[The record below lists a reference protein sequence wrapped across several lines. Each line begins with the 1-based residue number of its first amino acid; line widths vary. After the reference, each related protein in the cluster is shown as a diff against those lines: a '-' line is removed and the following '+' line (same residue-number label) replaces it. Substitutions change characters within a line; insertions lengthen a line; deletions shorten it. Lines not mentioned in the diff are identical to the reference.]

1 MSRSGGMSQLL
12 KGIIIGVVLIMAIIG
27 TMSLLDKD
35 GLLSSLFTNNT
46 QQTTAQGSADIIAP
60 SITLNPDNTENT
72 NGTQST
78 SNIGDLN
85 AEIPEDKDIVDTES
99 IDSAT
104 TSTENTVT
112 KNSVNENTVKPI
124 LEDERTP
131 EETIAKES
139 KLITYG
145 MMEINAIN
153 PNNNQALK
161 VSYTVFD
168 QKNVKVAE
176 SNNTSNASYRLPI
189 GQYKVETALTRIDEA
204 TNQIIPVLTKSRYI
218 IVRTNTTA
226 KQTFELEPPAT
237 TGVLQVSAKINDQI
251 IRANFIIQKAS
262 GEVIASRNNVTS
274 SLFKLIT
281 GTYKVSVSSGSYK
294 DFRSV
299 EVKAGES
306 LQTVFI
312 LKQAEQQGKLL
323 VRVFDT
329 RSSNPIRADI
339 IITSI
344 NGTVIQDLKSSTQT
358 ELSLATGD
366 YKIKV
371 VGPNGTSNKNIRVKP
386 GQELNEVFRFDASNT
401 EVATQNNTQNN
412 STQITDNVTIKPY
425 DTQATITIDPENI
438 DNNKVTLSVIA
449 QDEQTRKPMKSN
461 IYIQT
466 PAGKHLDKKTYVDS
480 ASFMLTPGVY
490 KVTVR
495 ANNRNNAVKTIRII
509 ENQNTSETFLLVNP
523 NKPNNSETANSSV
536 KPAKP
541 INAPSTIA
549 TGFLNVSMQAP
560 RNQRVN
566 KNTLNTHFIVATSTG
581 KKIVELTSIN
591 TGNFKLD
598 VGSYVV
604 TAIYKNKRRS
614 QRINIK
620 KNQNTRLAFNTS
632 DFQAAKGILRSRI
645 VDESGRP
652 LKGNLIVSNIS
663 GQIIARVNGVS
674 TAVFDLNPARH
685 IISVNYEGLSG
696 SEVVN
701 INANETTV
709 QTFTIAPSRN
719 APQNNNPENTK
730 QPPDIKEILK
740 EKLKKEIRKQF

>member
-35 GLLSSLFTNNT
+35 GPLSSLTTNNT
-46 QQTTAQGSADIIAP
+46 PQTTTQDSPDIIAP
-60 SITLNPDNTENT
+60 SITLNPDNTQST

-85 AEIPEDKDIVDTES
+85 AEMPEDK
-99 IDSAT
+99 
-104 TSTENTVT
+104 NTVNID
-112 KNSVNENTVKPI
+112 NSESTVDINTVNENNVKPV
-124 LEDERTP
+124 LENERTP
-131 EETIAKES
+131 EEVTKD
-139 KLITYG
+139 LNPITYG

-161 VSYTVFD
+161 VNYTVFD
-168 QKNVKVAE
+168 QKNIKVAE
-176 SNNTSNASYRLPI
+176 SSNATNASYRLPV
-189 GQYKVETALTRIDEA
+189 GQYKVETTLTKVDEA
-204 TNQIIPVLTKSRYI
+204 TNRVIPVLTKSRYV

-237 TGVLQVSAKINDQI
+237 TGVLQVSAEINDQI
-251 IRANFIIQKAS
+251 IRADFVIQKAN

-274 SLFKLIT
+274 SLFKLNT
-281 GTYKVSVSSGSYK
+281 GTYKVTVTSGNNK

-306 LQTVFI
+306 TQTVFV
-312 LKQAEQQGKLL
+312 LKQAAQQGKLL

-339 IITSI
+339 TITSA

-358 ELSLATGD
+358 ELSLAVGD
-366 YKIKV
+366 YKIRV
-371 VGPNGTSNKNIRVKP
+371 VGPNGTSNKNIRMNA
-386 GQELNEVFRFDASNT
+386 GQALNENFRFDAPNT
-401 EVATQNNTQNN
+401 DIVSQNDPQNN
-412 STQITDNVTIKPY
+412 STQVTDNVTIKPVE
-425 DTQATITIDPENI
+425 TQTTTPVAPENT
-438 DNNKVTLSVIA
+438 DSNKVTLSVIA
-449 QDEQTRKPMKSN
+449 QDEQTRKPIKSN

-480 ASFMLTPGVY
+480 ASFSLALGVY

-495 ANNRNNAVKTIRII
+495 ANNRNNVVKTIRIA
-509 ENQNTSETFLLVNP
+509 ENQNISETFLLVNP

-541 INAPSTIA
+541 TNAPSTIA

-560 RNQRVN
+560 RNQKVN
-566 KNTLNTHFIVATSTG
+566 KRTLNSHFIVATTAG
-581 KKIVELTSIN
+581 KKIVELTSVN
-591 TGNFKLD
+591 AGNFKLD

-604 TAIYKNKRRS
+604 TAIHKNKRRS
-614 QRINIK
+614 QRITIK
-620 KNQNTRLAFNTS
+620 QNQNTRLAFNTS
-632 DFQAAKGILRSRI
+632 DFQAAKGVLRSRI
-645 VDESGRP
+645 VNESGGP
-652 LKGNLIVSNIS
+652 LKGNLIVSNMS
-663 GQIIARVNGVS
+663 GQIVARANGVS
-674 TAVFDLNPARH
+674 SAIFDLSPTRH
-685 IISVNYEGLSG
+685 TIRVNYQGLSG
-696 SEVVN
+696 SEIVN

-709 QTFTIAPSRN
+709 QTFTIAPNKS
-719 APQNNNPENTK
+719 APQNTNKPR
-730 QPPDIKEILK
+730 DIKDILR
-740 EKLKKEIRKQF
+740 EKLEKEIQKQF